1 MINNQNRKPWRFL
14 KEAIALAVHEEQLM
28 AHGGGHGVRDI
39 GLLQSAL
46 ARPENL
52 AHYGEPDVYALAASY
67 AYGIAK
73 NHPFIDGN
81 KRTAFVVME
90 TFLLLNGANLNASDS
105 ECVTVFLELAA
116 GNLSE
121 EGLAHW
127 LREKSE

>member
-1 MINNQNRKPWRFL
+1 MTNWKFV
-14 KEAIALAVHEEQLM
+14 KESTAIAIHEEQLM
-28 AHGGGHGVRDI
+28 EHGGGHGIRDI

-52 AHYGEPDVYALAASY
+52 AAYGDPDVYQMAASY

-90 TFLLLNGANLNASDS
+90 VFLLLNGVELVASDA
-105 ECVTVFLELAA
+105 ECVMTFVSLAA
-116 GNLSE
+116 GELSE
-121 EGLAHW
+121 EGLVDW
-127 LREKSE
+127 LKINSL

>member
-1 MINNQNRKPWRFL
+1 MTNWKFV
-14 KEAIALAVHEEQLM
+14 KESTAIAIHEEQLM
-28 AHGGGHGVRDI
+28 EHGGGHGIRDI

-52 AHYGEPDVYALAASY
+52 AAYGEPDVYQLAASY

-90 TFLLLNGANLNASDS
+90 VFLLLNDVELVASDA
-105 ECVTVFLELAA
+105 ECVMTFVALAA
-116 GNLSE
+116 GELSE
-121 EGLAHW
+121 EGLVEW
-127 LREKSE
+127 LCNHSNVDIK

>member
-1 MINNQNRKPWRFL
+1 MTRWKYI
-14 KEAIALAVHEEQLM
+14 KESTAIAIHEEQLM
-28 AHGGGHGVRDI
+28 EHGGGHGIRDI

-52 AHYGEPDVYALAASY
+52 AAYGEPDVYQMAASY

-90 TFLLLNGANLNASDS
+90 VFLLLNGAELTASDAD
-105 ECVTVFLELAA
+105 CVTTFLALAA
-116 GNLSE
+116 GDLSE
-121 EGLAHW
+121 EGLVEW
-127 LREKSE
+127 LRGK

>member
-1 MINNQNRKPWRFL
+1 MTRWKFI
-14 KEAIALAVHEEQLM
+14 KESTAIAIHEEQLM
-28 AHGGGHGVRDI
+28 EHGGGHGIRDI

-52 AHYGEPDVYALAASY
+52 AAYGEPDVYQMAASY

-90 TFLLLNGANLNASDS
+90 VFLLLNGAELTASDAD
-105 ECVTVFLELAA
+105 CVTTFLALAA
-116 GNLSE
+116 GELSE
-121 EGLAHW
+121 EGLVEW
-127 LREKSE
+127 LRNHSNIDK

>member
-1 MINNQNRKPWRFL
+1 MTNQLNQKPWRFL
-14 KEAIALAVHEEQLM
+14 KEAVALVIHDEQIM

-52 AHYGEPDVYALAASY
+52 ANYGEPDVYALAASY

-73 NHPFIDGN
+73 NPPFIDGN

-90 TFLLLNGANLNASDS
+90 TFLLLNGANFNASDA
-105 ECVTVFLELAA
+105 ECVTAFLELAA

-127 LREKSE
+127 LREKS

>member
-1 MINNQNRKPWRFL
+1 MTRWKYI
-14 KEAIALAVHEEQLM
+14 KESTAIAIHEEQLM
-28 AHGGGHGVRDI
+28 EHGGGHGIRDI

-52 AHYGEPDVYALAASY
+52 AAYGDPDVHQMAASY

-90 TFLLLNGANLNASDS
+90 VFLLLNGAELTASDAD
-105 ECVTVFLELAA
+105 CVTTFLALAA
-116 GNLSE
+116 GEMSE
-121 EGLAHW
+121 EGLVEW
-127 LREKSE
+127 LRNHSNIDK

>member
-1 MINNQNRKPWRFL
+1 MTNWKFV
-14 KEAIALAVHEEQLM
+14 KESTAIAIHEEQLM
-28 AHGGGHGVRDI
+28 EHGGGHGIRDI

-52 AHYGEPDVYALAASY
+52 AAYGEPDIYQLAASY

-90 TFLLLNGANLNASDS
+90 LFLLLNGVELLASDAD
-105 ECVTVFLELAA
+105 CVVTFVALAA
-116 GNLSE
+116 GELSE
-121 EGLAHW
+121 EGLVDW
-127 LREKSE
+127 LRRNIYK